1 MFIYLLR
8 DPEAGK
14 DWGHEK
20 RVTEDDMVDWH
31 YPVNGH
37 EFEQRRWWR
46 TGKPGMLQSMGSQ
59 SVRHDWAAEQQ
70 QLIDLLVLGLSC
82 GTLRSSPK
90 YAGSLIAAC
99 ELLAVACGI
108 SSLIRNCSLPESQP
122 LNHRGSPRKPF
133 LMAKTT
139 DFKIHTL
146 ILFAKEIGTGRESCG
161 RTDYSEPDT
170 SEEGEHLKLYLLERT
185 KARQKL
191 RSSARKGGTCGGA
204 KSLQSCPTLCDPMDC
219 SPPGSSVHGILQAPI
234 LAWGAIPFFRGS
246 SQGWKLLFPAL
257 TSGPFTASA
266 TWEAQEDYRQV
277 QMERTDPRDLKPTKK
292 KKDHLTPQECRRT
305 GATHREEDS
314 RSEAVL
320 VLTRTSGS

>member
-1 MFIYLLR
+1 
-8 DPEAGK
+8 
-14 DWGHEK
+14 
-20 RVTEDDMVDWH
+20 
-31 YPVNGH
+31 
-37 EFEQRRWWR
+37 
-46 TGKPGMLQSMGSQ
+46 
-59 SVRHDWAAEQQ
+59 
-70 QLIDLLVLGLSC
+70 
-82 GTLRSSPK
+82 
-90 YAGSLIAAC
+90 
-99 ELLAVACGI
+99 
-108 SSLIRNCSLPESQP
+108 
-122 LNHRGSPRKPF
+122 
-133 LMAKTT
+133 MAKTT

-170 SEEGEHLKLYLLERT
+170 SEEGEHLKLYLLEGT

-191 RSSARKGGTCGGA
+191 RSGARKGGPCGGA

-219 SPPGSSVHGILQAPI
+219 SPPGFSVHGILQAPI
-234 LAWGAIPFFRGS
+234 LAWVAIPFFRGS

-257 TSGPFTASA
+257 TSGFFTTSA
-266 TWEAQEDYRQV
+266 TWEAQENYRQV
-277 QMERTDPRDLKPTKK
+277 QMERTDSRDLKPRKKK